1 MELDCKYVLH
11 IPLIM
16 WENGKLRPLDVDGQ
30 INELI
35 SCLELKGFDGFYVT
49 KVESHYKSRKYDE
62 LLITIFACG
71 DDTPLPIFR
80 HWFFKNN
87 HILSQEAMA
96 YEMGNKMIIE
106 PLKK

>member
-11 IPLIM
+11 IPLSM
-16 WENGKLRPLDVDGQ
+16 WENGKLKALDVDGQ

-96 YEMGNKMIIE
+96 YEVDNKMIIE
-106 PLKK
+106 ALKK